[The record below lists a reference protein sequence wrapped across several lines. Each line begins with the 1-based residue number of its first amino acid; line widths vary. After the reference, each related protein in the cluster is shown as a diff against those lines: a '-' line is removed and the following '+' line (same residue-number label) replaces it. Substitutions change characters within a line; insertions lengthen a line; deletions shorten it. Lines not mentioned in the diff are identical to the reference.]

1 MRIVLRIGGSVVAS
15 PVNPGLMVKYVD
27 VMKNLRSKGHEL
39 IVVVGGGELARDMIR
54 TAKEIGLDEPSQD
67 KIAISV
73 SRIFAQ
79 LFLSK
84 LGRIGCRTVP
94 LTLEDAK
101 KCLDKGIVVVMGGL
115 KPGMTTDAVA
125 ALVARKVK
133 ADLLVK
139 ATNQDGVYN
148 KDPKNHA
155 DAVKLDH
162 LSFEDMSTLF
172 LEDRHKA
179 GIHQI
184 IDPEA
189 VKILRRYHVKVIVV
203 NGFKPENILLV
214 VKGGHVGTMID

>member
-15 PVNPGLMVKYVD
+15 PVNPDLIVKYVD
-27 VMKNLRSKGHEL
+27 ALKDLRSQGHEL
-39 IVVVGGGELARDMIR
+39 IVVVGGGELARELIG

-101 KCLDKGIVVVMGGL
+101 KCLNSGVIVVMGGL

-139 ATNQDGVYN
+139 ATNQDGIYN

-172 LEDRHKA
+172 SEDTHKA

-189 VKILRRYHVKVIVV
+189 VKILRRYQVKVAVV
-203 NGFKPENILLV
+203 NGFSPTNVLLA
-214 VKGGHVGTMID
+214 VKGGHVGTLVD